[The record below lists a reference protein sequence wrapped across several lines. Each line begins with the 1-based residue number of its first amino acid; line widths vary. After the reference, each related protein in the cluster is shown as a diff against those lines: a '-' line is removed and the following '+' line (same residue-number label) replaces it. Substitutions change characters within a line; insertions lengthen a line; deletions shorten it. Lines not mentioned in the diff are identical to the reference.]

1 MCTLPTILHIHLY
14 GQANWMSYSVRR
26 PSQPE
31 RQEHRRHMPRTYL
44 LVSLLTF
51 EHVLP
56 LSRQVAASS
65 MRCAQCSEDLVLGSE
80 RRASTVLPEA
90 WIVTVTELGG
100 TASEVDVPASVQT
113 PCRNLSCEPCVTCLY
128 QVGANCNLPTPS
140 LTGSR

>member
-1 MCTLPTILHIHLY
+1 MQYIYIDIQIQYKYKYIYIYIYIYICNLYIYIYIYIHIYIYIYYKKHLNMCTLPTILHIHLY

-65 MRCAQCSEDLVLGSE
+65 MRCAQCSEDLVLG
-80 RRASTVLPEA
+80 
-90 WIVTVTELGG
+90 I
-100 TASEVDVPASVQT
+100 
-113 PCRNLSCEPCVTCLY
+113 
-128 QVGANCNLPTPS
+128 
-140 LTGSR
+140 